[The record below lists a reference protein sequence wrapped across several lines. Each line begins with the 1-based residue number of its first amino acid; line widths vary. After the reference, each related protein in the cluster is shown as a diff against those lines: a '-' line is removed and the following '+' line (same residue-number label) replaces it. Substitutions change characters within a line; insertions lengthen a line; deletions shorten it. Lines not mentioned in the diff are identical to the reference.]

1 MEKNRNKLFAGRKT
15 FQIVIVAFLLVC
27 ALIATACW
35 LYYKSL
41 QEAVTAES
49 GGYMQE
55 ISRQIGANIGRTI
68 NDNFSVLGT
77 VSTVLKNTGIDS
89 FEKMQPIIR
98 EQQTYWGYKNIYLI
112 DEAGNAQDA
121 YGRTVSMG
129 GDDAVRQTVVQGV
142 RAMSTAQVVDGE
154 EVLLFAIPVEN
165 LDIGGNE
172 YSALAASYDPSTFDK
187 ALSMTAFDGEGY
199 CSLNRRDGAVVIRSN
214 AVEAA
219 PSGYNTL
226 STLASSAQLDKG
238 DDLEAVR
245 ADITAGKS
253 GMVGFTMNGVH
264 SYMAYTPLETREW
277 CLMTFVPVSVVNA
290 SSQRLMQLTLAMCG
304 VITLTFAALLGTLM
318 LMTYRHGR
326 KLEELAFVDEVTG
339 GATMQRFYVQAQAL
353 LNATGHPPYALVY
366 TNVEKFKV
374 LNEQFGR
381 EACDELLRSL
391 WKGPE
396 GDLAELEC
404 AARITADNFCV
415 LVKWEGRDA
424 IVDRVKHWYEMATG
438 YHAKSGRVWMEPI
451 MGMGVYPIGEEVMP
465 FDYMIDRAKLALR
478 ETAGELSGHIRYA
491 VYDDAVRRKLFRDK
505 QLEDMMEGALKDQEF
520 VVYLQPK
527 YELEGETIGGAE
539 ALVRWKSV
547 REGMIFPDEFIPLFE
562 KNGFIV
568 QLDLYVFEEVCTSIR
583 RWLDAGVTP
592 VKISV
597 NCSRV
602 NLKNPNFL
610 EHYQEICEK
619 WRIPPEY
626 IEIELTENLVFENVE
641 RLGQIIDDIHAAG
654 FGCSMDDFGSGYS
667 SLNMIQDI
675 PVDTIKLD
683 RIFFRTMGRINERT
697 ESVVGCILSMTKALH
712 MVTVAEG
719 VEERSQVE
727 MLRRLGCDYIQGYYY
742 AKPMPISEFERS
754 AFGRELQG
762 VSV

>member
-1 MEKNRNKLFAGRKT
+1 MEKSSRKLIAGRKT
-15 FQIVIVAFLLVC
+15 FQIVIAVFLLVC

-35 LYYKSL
+35 LYYRSL
-41 QEAVTAES
+41 QDTVTDES
-49 GGYMQE
+49 GRYMQE
-55 ISRQIGANIGRTI
+55 ISQQIGANVGRTI

-98 EQQTYWGYKNIYLI
+98 EQQIYWGYKNIYLI

-129 GDDAVRQTVVQGV
+129 GDDAVRQAVVQGV
-142 RAMSTAQVVDGE
+142 RAMSPAQVVDGE
-154 EVLLFAIPVEN
+154 EVLLFVIPVEN
-165 LDIGGNE
+165 LNIGGNE
-172 YSALAASYDPSTFDK
+172 YSALAASYDPGTFDK
-187 ALSMTAFDGEGY
+187 ALSMTAFDGKGY
-199 CSLNRRDGAVVIRSN
+199 CSLNRKDGTVVMR
-214 AVEAA
+214 AGTVQAA
-219 PSGYNTL
+219 PGGYNTL
-226 STLASSAQLDKG
+226 STLAASAEMDKG
-238 DDLEAVR
+238 DDPETVR
-245 ADITAGKS
+245 ADIAAGKS
-253 GMVGFTMNGVH
+253 GMMGFTMNGVH
-264 SYMAYTPLETREW
+264 TYMAYTPLETREW

-326 KLEELAFVDEVTG
+326 KLERLAYVDEVTG
-339 GATMQRFYVQAQAL
+339 GATMQRFYAQAQAL
-353 LNATGHPPYALVY
+353 LNAPEHPPYALVY
-366 TNVEKFKV
+366 TNVEKFKI

-391 WKGPE
+391 WQGPVD
-396 GDLAELEC
+396 DLTELEC

-415 LVKWEGRDA
+415 LVAWENQEAVVARA
-424 IVDRVKHWYEMATG
+424 QRWYEMATDF
-438 YHAKSGRVWMEPI
+438 HAKSGRVWMEPI
-451 MGMGVYPIGEEVMP
+451 MGIGVYPIGDEVMP

-478 ETAGELSGHIRYA
+478 ETGGDLNGHIRCA

-505 QLEDMMEGALKDQEF
+505 QLEDMMEGALKAREF

-527 YELEGETIGGAE
+527 YELVGETIGGAE
-539 ALVRWKSV
+539 ALVRWKSAS
-547 REGMIFPDEFIPLFE
+547 EGMIFPDEFIPLFE

-568 QLDLYVFEEVCTSIR
+568 QLDLHVFEEVCRSIR
-583 RWLDAGVTP
+583 RWLDAGLAP

-602 NLKNPNFL
+602 NLRNSNFL
-610 EHYQEICEK
+610 KRYQELCEQWK
-619 WRIPPEY
+619 IPTEY

-641 RLGQIIDDIHAAG
+641 RLGQIIDDIHALG

-683 RIFFRTMGRINERT
+683 RIFFRTMGRVNERT
-697 ESVVGCILSMTKALH
+697 ESVVGCILSMTKALN

-727 MLRRLGCDYIQGYYY
+727 MLRRLGCDFIQGYYY

-754 AFGRELQG
+754 AFGRALEEVL
-762 VSV
+762 V

>member
-1 MEKNRNKLFAGRKT
+1 MEKKLIAGRKT
-15 FQIVIVAFLLVC
+15 FQIVIAAFLVVC
-27 ALIATACW
+27 VLIAAACW

-41 QEAVTAES
+41 QDAVTNES

-55 ISRQIGANIGRTI
+55 ISQQIGANVGRTI

-77 VSTVLKNTGIDS
+77 VSTVLKNTNIDS
-89 FEKMQPIIR
+89 FEKMQPIVR

-121 YGRTVSMG
+121 YGHTVSMG
-129 GDDAVRQTVVQGV
+129 GDDTVRQAVVQGV
-142 RAMSTAQVVDGE
+142 RAMSTSQVVDGE
-154 EVLLFAIPVEN
+154 EVLLFVIPVEG
-165 LDIGGNE
+165 LDIGGVE
-172 YSALAASYDPSTFDK
+172 YSALAASYDPGTFNK
-187 ALSMTAFDGEGY
+187 ALSMTAFDGKGY
-199 CSLNRRDGAVVIRSN
+199 CSLNKRDGTVVVRSGG
-214 AVEAA
+214 VQAA

-226 STLASSAQLDKG
+226 STLASSAQMDKG
-238 DDLEAVR
+238 DDLETVR
-245 ADITAGKS
+245 SNIAAGES

-264 SYMAYTPLETREW
+264 TYMAYTPLETREW

-290 SSQRLMQLTLAMCG
+290 NTQRLMQLTLAMCG

-318 LMTYRHGR
+318 LVTYRHGR
-326 KLEELAFVDEVTG
+326 KLERLAFVDEVTG
-339 GATMQRFYVQAQAL
+339 GDTMQRFYAQAGAL
-353 LNATGHPPYALVY
+353 LEAADHPPYALVY

-391 WKGPE
+391 WQGPAE
-396 GDLAELEC
+396 DLSGQEC

-415 LVKWEGRDA
+415 LVKWEGQKA
-424 IVDRVKHWYEMATG
+424 LVERVQHWYEMAAA
-438 YHAKSGRVWMEPI
+438 YHEKSGRIWMEPI

-478 ETAGELSGHIRYA
+478 ETAGELTEHVRCA

-505 QLEDMMEGALKDQEF
+505 QLEDMMEGALKAREF

-539 ALVRWKSV
+539 ALVRWKSAS
-547 REGMIFPDEFIPLFE
+547 EGMIFPDEFIPLFE

-568 QLDLYVFEEVCTSIR
+568 QLDLYVFGEVCRTIR
-583 RWLDAGVTP
+583 RWLDAGLEP

-602 NLKNPNFL
+602 NLKNANFL
-610 EHYQEICEK
+610 ERYQEICGK

-683 RIFFRTMGRINERT
+683 RIFFRTVGRVNERT

-754 AFGRELQG
+754 AFGRELEE
-762 VSV
+762 VPV